1 MKDTSEGFFNTA
13 VNCPSALLCSA
24 AFYEAPP
31 PRHFFRGPLN
41 VVTDRQGVLIADLE
55 RLNERDDVLSSSR
68 NSFTQLCY
76 ALNGL
81 CINFFLE
88 NAPIKKNPGDLNLV
102 NGLATR

>member
-55 RLNERDDVLSSSR
+55 RLNENSIHALHLKKDLLIRRAYPQEMMSS
-68 NSFTQLCY
+68 
-76 ALNGL
+76 A
-81 CINFFLE
+81 
-88 NAPIKKNPGDLNLV
+88 A
-102 NGLATR
+102 